1 MRHEATMI
9 LSVTLVALAG
19 APLAAQEEGQDTT
32 TQDTMAQ
39 AAMAQ
44 DTTAPAFEV
53 TEAVVAT
60 GVEDREPM
68 GADSTFMADVGT
80 VYFYTVFEGDFEP
93 TQVEHVW
100 MHDGQEIA
108 RIPLTVEGPRWRTW
122 SSKEI
127 LPDWTGSWTVK
138 VVDAGGNEHISVDF
152 TVEGGM

>member
-1 MRHEATMI
+1 MRHAAPM
-9 LSVTLVALAG
+9 LSVMLLALVG

-32 TQDTMAQ
+32 TQDTVAQ
-39 AAMAQ
+39 EAMPQ
-44 DTTAPAFEV
+44 DTAAPGFEI

-68 GADSTFMADVGT
+68 GADSTFAAAVGT
-80 VYFYTVFEGDFEP
+80 LYFYTVFEGDFEP

-108 RIPLTVEGPRWRTW
+108 RVPLTVEGPRWRTW
-122 SSKEI
+122 SSKDV

-138 VVDAGGNEHISVDF
+138 VVDAAGNEHVSVDF
-152 TVEGGM
+152 TVEAGT